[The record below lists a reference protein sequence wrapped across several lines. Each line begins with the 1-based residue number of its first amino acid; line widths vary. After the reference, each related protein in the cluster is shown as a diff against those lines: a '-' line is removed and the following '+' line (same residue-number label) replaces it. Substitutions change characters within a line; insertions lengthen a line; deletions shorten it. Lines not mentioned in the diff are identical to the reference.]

1 MKIRICIL
9 IIIWGILYPE
19 YLSSQE
25 SPYVFRQIGV
35 VEGLPDNYV
44 KSVFPISDGRIG
56 VRSTVLLSLYDGA
69 NYSNFPFNIHG
80 EYPIVYNHI
89 IPEQYIDTDKRLW
102 MKERKSLRV
111 FDLTTEQYIYN
122 VDSLFLQFG
131 LKDRVEDLIIDS
143 EKRYWFL
150 TPGSSVYTYDTETKS
165 AELVCRNDE
174 FMEYYGGLLGIESH
188 GNYSWMVHQK
198 GAIRC
203 YDWEKKRFIQELD
216 FLKGQLKPDDRVVLR
231 ILDNGD
237 FWLMWDRGIGY
248 YDVYNKKWNPISS
261 IRLGHYS
268 WFTSMDVDKGGNAWV
283 GTVIDGFYVIDM
295 HNFSVT
301 HTLDIPLLSGNRVR
315 NAVQS
320 IYCDHENNSVWMG
333 LYNQGMCYYH
343 PSMNKIML
351 CNKKMIRGD
360 WKGEEIRCMLETSKG
375 EILMGTTSG
384 LYRYEPATRSLNRL
398 YNEFNQKNCR
408 VLYED
413 KENRIWVGTYHD
425 GLYCI
430 EHGKVRS
437 YDYPDTDYQ
446 NELDFSNI
454 RVMVE
459 DPSGRLWVS
468 IYGGV
473 GLFNPENG
481 QIKLLSEQFPEL
493 KKYKVAN
500 ALAIDDRS
508 RLVVG
513 SDNGLYIYDPA
524 KNTICISEQDGQ
536 ANSIFNQGSMK
547 YNQILKD
554 HEGTL
559 WFATQYGLNVLTHHG
574 QSYTLGKEEG
584 LSQAILNVVEDKNH
598 DIWISTVTSIYKI
611 KVDRKTDKYSFHV
624 VSYLS
629 EDEIRQDDLYSF
641 PSLIT
646 RDNQLFLGL
655 MNGFIVFS
663 PENMV
668 DNQCLNRPLFT
679 SFRLFNVPVVSGEE
693 YNGRI
698 LFDKA
703 LSYSDAVQLE
713 YDENYVTLEFS
724 GLNFSNPSQ
733 TSFRYQLE
741 GFDKEW
747 IETSF
752 ENGQGRVVYNNL
764 PSGEYVFRVSAAGND
779 RIWGPESEFRIVIH
793 PPFWDTLA
801 ARILYAVLGIL
812 LVFGLIY
819 VINRRNRQKMIRM
832 QEEEALRQREEL
844 DQMKFRFFTNI
855 SHELRTPLTL
865 IITPLD
871 MMIRRLTD
879 ETMKKQL
886 NTIYKNAQ
894 NLLSLVNQLLD
905 FRKLE
910 MKGERLHLMNGD
922 MEEFIVSAYN
932 NFMPMAVEKH
942 LNFVNQSEHR
952 ALYMFFDR
960 DKVHKIVNNL
970 LSNAFKYTPEG
981 GTVNLLLATEEVEG
995 RNYVRIS
1002 VSDTGI
1008 GISESDL
1015 PYIFDRFY
1023 QVGNEGDE
1031 KIGSGIGL
1039 HLVREYVNIHGG
1051 RIKVDS
1057 QMDRG
1062 SVFTVWLPMD
1072 LTPEPDE
1079 LPDEI
1084 TDMESTG
1091 MKEKETVVSASDEN
1105 IKKLLLVE
1113 DNQEFRTFLKEQL
1126 EDFYRIVEAADGE
1139 EGERK
1144 AIEENPDLIISDIMM
1159 PKVDGIELCRRIKT
1173 NVQTSHIPVILLTAR
1188 TADDIKIN
1196 SYEVGADSYMSKPFN
1211 FDMLMVRIE
1220 KLIEQQERR
1229 KQEFR
1234 KNIEVNPSA
1243 ITITSV
1249 DEQLIQKCLEYIEK
1263 NMDNPEYGVE
1273 ELSGDLGMV
1282 RMSLY
1287 RKLQSITGHT
1297 PTDFIRSIRLKR
1309 AAQLLQGSRL
1319 PIIEIAN
1326 RVGFSSSSY
1335 FSKCF
1340 KEMFGMLPKQ
1350 YAEETGK
1357 KNDIIVTF
1365 ISLIITFVPIYN
1377 K

>member
-1 MKIRICIL
+1 MKIRICLL
-9 IIIWGILYPE
+9 IIMGGLLCSGRVSP
-19 YLSSQE
+19 QE

-44 KSVFPISDGRIG
+44 KGVFPIPDGRVG

-69 NYSNFPFNIHG
+69 NHSNFPFNIHG
-80 EYPIVYNHI
+80 EYSIAYNHI
-89 IPEQYIDTDKRLW
+89 IPEQYIDAGNRLW

-111 FDLTTEQYIYN
+111 FDLTAECYVYN
-122 VDSLFLQFG
+122 VDSLFRQFG
-131 LKDRVEDLIIDS
+131 LKERVEDMIIDS
-143 EKRYWFL
+143 EKRCWFL
-150 TPGSSVYTYDTETKS
+150 MPGSSVYMYDPETKS
-165 AELVCRNDE
+165 VEQVCRNDE
-174 FMEYYGGLLGIESH
+174 FMEYYGGLLGVESH
-188 GNYSWMVHQK
+188 GKYSWMVHRK

-203 YDWEKKRFIQELD
+203 YDLEKKRFVRQLD
-216 FLKGQLKPDDRVVLR
+216 FLEGQLKPDDRVILK

-237 FWLMWDRGIGY
+237 FWLMWDRGVGY
-248 YDVYNKKWNPISS
+248 YDVYNKKWNPITG

-268 WFTSMDVDKGGNAWV
+268 WFTSMDVDNGGNAWV
-283 GTVIDGFYVIDM
+283 GTVLDGFYVIDM

-301 HTLDIPLLSGNRVR
+301 RILDIPLLSGNTLR
-315 NAVQS
+315 NGIQS
-320 IYCDHENNSVWMG
+320 IYCDRKDNSVWIG
-333 LYNQGMCYYH
+333 LYNQGICYYH
-343 PSMNKIML
+343 PSMNKITL
-351 CNKKMIRGD
+351 CNRKTVGGD

-375 EILMGTTSG
+375 EILMGTTEG
-384 LYRYEPATRSLNRL
+384 IYRYDPEARSMNRL
-398 YNEFNQKNCR
+398 YREFDRKNCR

-413 KENRIWVGTYHD
+413 SRQRIWVGTYHD

-459 DPSGRLWVS
+459 DSSGRLWVS

-473 GLFNPENG
+473 GLFNPEDG
-481 QIKLLSEQFPEL
+481 RISLLSEQFPEL

-500 ALAIDDRS
+500 ALAIDNRG

-513 SDNGLYIYDPA
+513 SDNGLYIYNPEE
-524 KNTICISEQDGQ
+524 NTIWIPEEDGRTG
-536 ANSIFNQGSMK
+536 SIFNQGSIK

-554 HEGTL
+554 REGTL
-559 WFATQYGLNVLTHHG
+559 WFATQYGLSVLAPDG

-584 LSQAILNVVEDKNH
+584 LSKAILNVMEDKNR
-598 DIWISTVTSIYKI
+598 DIWISTVTSVYKI
-611 KVDRKTDKYSFHV
+611 KVERQAGKYGFHV
-624 VSYLS
+624 ISCLS

-646 RDNQLFLGL
+646 KDNRLFLGL
-655 MNGFIVFS
+655 MNGFITFS
-663 PENMV
+663 PENMT

-679 SFRLFNVPVVSGEE
+679 SFRLFNVPVVPGEK
-693 YNGRI
+693 YNGRV

-703 LSYSDAVQLE
+703 LSYSDGVRLD
-713 YDENYVTLEFS
+713 YDENYITLEFS
-724 GLNFSNPSQ
+724 GLNFPNPSQ
-733 TSFRYQLE
+733 TSFRYRLE

-747 IETSF
+747 TETLF

-779 RIWGPESEFRIVIH
+779 RVWGPESDFKIVVR

-801 ARILYAVLGIL
+801 ARIFYVVSGIL
-812 LVFGLIY
+812 FVTLLVY
-819 VINRRNRQKMIRM
+819 VVNRRNRQKMIRM
-832 QEEEALRQREEL
+832 QEEEALKQKEEL

-879 ETMKKQL
+879 EAVKKQL
-886 NTIYKNAQ
+886 GTIYKNAQ

-910 MKGERLHLMNGD
+910 MKGEKLHLMNGD

-942 LNFVNQSEHR
+942 LNFVNESEHR

-981 GTVNLLLATEEVEG
+981 GTVSLSLAVEETEG
-995 RNYVRIS
+995 RNYVRIA
-1002 VSDTGI
+1002 VADTGI
-1008 GISESDL
+1008 GISPSDL

-1039 HLVREYVNIHGG
+1039 HLVREYVNLHGG
-1051 RIKVDS
+1051 RVAVDS
-1057 QMDRG
+1057 RIDRG
-1062 SVFTVWLPMD
+1062 SVFTVRLPMD
-1072 LTPEPDE
+1072 LKPEREDVPE
-1079 LPDEI
+1079 EVAGTEPSEV
-1084 TDMESTG
+1084 
-1091 MKEKETVVSASDEN
+1091 KEGATAVSVADDN
-1105 IKKLLLVE
+1105 MRKLLLVE
-1113 DNQEFRTFLKEQL
+1113 DNREFRTFLKEQL
-1126 EDFYRIVEAADGE
+1126 EDFYRIVEAVDGE
-1139 EGERK
+1139 EGEKK
-1144 AIEENPDLIISDIMM
+1144 AVEENPDLIISDIMM

-1196 SYEVGADSYMSKPFN
+1196 SYEVGADSYMAKPFN

-1220 KLIEQQERR
+1220 KLIEQQEKR

-1243 ITITSV
+1243 ITHTEMPGI
-1249 DEQLIQKCLEYIEK
+1249 YR
-1263 NMDNPEYGVE
+1263 E
-1273 ELSGDLGMV
+1273 EHGRPGIW
-1282 RMSLY
+1282 RGGAEPGF
-1287 RKLQSITGHT
+1287 GHGT
-1297 PTDFIRSIRLKR
+1297 HEP
-1309 AAQLLQGSRL
+1309 L
-1319 PIIEIAN
+1319 P
-1326 RVGFSSSSY
+1326 
-1335 FSKCF
+1335 
-1340 KEMFGMLPKQ
+1340 
-1350 YAEETGK
+1350 
-1357 KNDIIVTF
+1357 
-1365 ISLIITFVPIYN
+1365 
-1377 K
+1377 

>member
-1 MKIRICIL
+1 M
-9 IIIWGILYPE
+9 
-19 YLSSQE
+19 
-25 SPYVFRQIGV
+25 
-35 VEGLPDNYV
+35 
-44 KSVFPISDGRIG
+44 
-56 VRSTVLLSLYDGA
+56 
-69 NYSNFPFNIHG
+69 
-80 EYPIVYNHI
+80 
-89 IPEQYIDTDKRLW
+89 
-102 MKERKSLRV
+102 
-111 FDLTTEQYIYN
+111 
-122 VDSLFLQFG
+122 
-131 LKDRVEDLIIDS
+131 
-143 EKRYWFL
+143 
-150 TPGSSVYTYDTETKS
+150 
-165 AELVCRNDE
+165 
-174 FMEYYGGLLGIESH
+174 
-188 GNYSWMVHQK
+188 
-198 GAIRC
+198 
-203 YDWEKKRFIQELD
+203 
-216 FLKGQLKPDDRVVLR
+216 
-231 ILDNGD
+231 
-237 FWLMWDRGIGY
+237 
-248 YDVYNKKWNPISS
+248 
-261 IRLGHYS
+261 
-268 WFTSMDVDKGGNAWV
+268 
-283 GTVIDGFYVIDM
+283 
-295 HNFSVT
+295 
-301 HTLDIPLLSGNRVR
+301 
-315 NAVQS
+315 
-320 IYCDHENNSVWMG
+320 
-333 LYNQGMCYYH
+333 
-343 PSMNKIML
+343 
-351 CNKKMIRGD
+351 
-360 WKGEEIRCMLETSKG
+360 
-375 EILMGTTSG
+375 
-384 LYRYEPATRSLNRL
+384 
-398 YNEFNQKNCR
+398 
-408 VLYED
+408 
-413 KENRIWVGTYHD
+413 
-425 GLYCI
+425 
-430 EHGKVRS
+430 
-437 YDYPDTDYQ
+437 
-446 NELDFSNI
+446 
-454 RVMVE
+454 
-459 DPSGRLWVS
+459 
-468 IYGGV
+468 
-473 GLFNPENG
+473 
-481 QIKLLSEQFPEL
+481 SEQFPEL

-500 ALAIDDRS
+500 ALAIDNQS

-524 KNTICISEQDGQ
+524 TNKIWIPEEDGQ
-536 ANSIFNQGSMK
+536 ANSIFNQGSIK

-559 WFATQYGLNVLTHHG
+559 WFATQYGLSVLTYNG

-584 LSQAILNVVEDKNH
+584 LSKAILNVVEDKNH

-611 KVDRKTDKYSFHV
+611 KVDRRADKYSFHV
-624 VSYLS
+624 ISCLS

-641 PSLIT
+641 PSLMT

-655 MNGFIVFS
+655 MNGFIAFS
-663 PENMV
+663 PENMI

-679 SFRLFNVPVVSGEE
+679 SFRLFNVPVVSGEI
-693 YNGRI
+693 YNGRV

-703 LSYSDAVQLE
+703 LSYSDEVQLK
-713 YDENYVTLEFS
+713 YDENYITLEFS
-724 GLNFSNPSQ
+724 GLNFPNPSQ

-747 IETSF
+747 TETLF

-764 PSGEYVFRVSAAGND
+764 PSGEYIFRVSAAGND
-779 RIWGPESEFRIVIH
+779 RIWGPESAFKIVIH

-801 ARILYAVLGIL
+801 ARIFYAILVIL
-812 LVFGLIY
+812 LIFGLIY
-819 VINRRNRQKMIRM
+819 VINRRNRRKMIRM
-832 QEEEALRQREEL
+832 QEEEALKQKEEL

-871 MMIRRLTD
+871 MVIRRLTD
-879 ETMKKQL
+879 DAMKKQL

-960 DKVHKIVNNL
+960 DKVHKIMNNL
-970 LSNAFKYTPEG
+970 LSNAFKYTPQG
-981 GTVNLLLATEEVEG
+981 GTVNLQLATEEIEE

-1057 QMDRG
+1057 QIDRG

-1072 LTPEPDE
+1072 LKPEPNE
-1079 LPDEI
+1079 LPEEI
-1084 TDMESTG
+1084 IGTETPDI
-1091 MKEKETVVSASDEN
+1091 KEKETTTSTVDDN
-1105 IKKLLLVE
+1105 LKKLLLVE

-1126 EDFYRIVEAADGE
+1126 EDFYQIIEAADGE

-1144 AIEENPDLIISDIMM
+1144 AIEENPNLIISDIMM

-1220 KLIEQQERR
+1220 KLIEQQEKR

-1309 AAQLLQGSRL
+1309 AAQLLQGSQL
-1319 PIIEIAN
+1319 PIVEIAN
-1326 RVGFSSSSY
+1326 RVGFSSPSY

-1340 KEMFGMLPKQ
+1340 REMFGMLPKQ
-1350 YAEETGK
+1350 YAEESGRK
-1357 KNDIIVTF
+1357 E
-1365 ISLIITFVPIYN
+1365 
-1377 K
+1377 

>member
-1 MKIRICIL
+1 MIRIYTLLALLFSLLSLHAQSFMFKHLEVSDGLSNNSVRCIYKDREGL
-9 IIIWGILYPE
+9 MWFGTLAGLNCYDGYTFKVFTRQE
-19 YLSSQE
+19 YNQNS
-25 SPYVFRQIGV
+25 
-35 VEGLPDNYV
+35 LPDNFIESIVELPDGQFWVKTAKGYV
-44 KSVFPISDGRIG
+44 LFDKAKEVFQTDLTPFMTSLGSRGVPSDIFVDSKENVWIYVMGEGCYRYNKNSKPACFSFQEHKLPLVGISDIAECKDGILFVYDTGLLVCVDRDRLTVRWIKEEVKNDNQDGKQIDFSLFVDREECIWIYSISGVWVYDLEKGKWQEDVTERWRNRSDFVHSITQDAKGRIWMG
-56 VRSTVLLSLYDGA
+56 KDYSGIDILTKADG
-69 NYSNFPFNIHG
+69 
-80 EYPIVYNHI
+80 
-89 IPEQYIDTDKRLW
+89 
-102 MKERKSLRV
+102 RV
-111 FDLTTEQYIYN
+111 
-122 VDSLFLQFG
+122 VS
-131 LKDRVEDLIIDS
+131 VSS
-143 EKRYWFL
+143 EKNTDRSL
-150 TPGSSVYTYDTETKS
+150 SHNTVYTLYTD
-165 AELVCRNDE
+165 RD
-174 FMEYYGGLLGIESH
+174 GI
-188 GNYSWMVHQK
+188 V
-198 GAIRC
+198 
-203 YDWEKKRFIQELD
+203 
-216 FLKGQLKPDDRVVLR
+216 
-231 ILDNGD
+231 
-237 FWLMWDRGIGY
+237 
-248 YDVYNKKWNPISS
+248 
-261 IRLGHYS
+261 
-268 WFTSMDVDKGGNAWV
+268 
-283 GTVIDGFYVIDM
+283 
-295 HNFSVT
+295 
-301 HTLDIPLLSGNRVR
+301 
-315 NAVQS
+315 
-320 IYCDHENNSVWMG
+320 
-333 LYNQGMCYYH
+333 
-343 PSMNKIML
+343 
-351 CNKKMIRGD
+351 
-360 WKGEEIRCMLETSKG
+360 
-375 EILMGTTSG
+375 
-384 LYRYEPATRSLNRL
+384 
-398 YNEFNQKNCR
+398 
-408 VLYED
+408 
-413 KENRIWVGTYHD
+413 WVGTYKKGISYYGESIFKFEIDYTGDVTSIEPEGKDKAWLGTNDNGVMLWNYTTRQIEKHFTLGEEPVVALLRASD
-425 GLYCI
+425 GKLWVGTFNGDLYCI
-430 EHGKVRS
+430 EGTAVRS
-437 YDYPDTDYQ
+437 FKAGDG
-446 NELDFSNI
+446 S
-454 RVMVE
+454 
-459 DPSGRLWVS
+459 
-468 IYGGV
+468 
-473 GLFNPENG
+473 
-481 QIKLLSEQFPEL
+481 KLLSDKIWALQEDRKGNIWIGFLDAGIQCLNPSDHSFQTIDLEKAGL
-493 KKYKVAN
+493 NDNHIVSLCFTNENDLVIGTASQGVAVFDVESRKIKAVLQEKDSVGITHNEINQVFKDSRGLVWIATRGGLNIYNVKSGKVKG
-500 ALAIDDRS
+500 LSD
-508 RLVVG
+508 VMP
-513 SDNGLYIYDPA
+513 DNGGIIAGVAED
-524 KNTICISEQDGQ
+524 
-536 ANSIFNQGSMK
+536 NSGDMWVTSARQLI
-547 YNQILKD
+547 
-554 HEGTL
+554 H
-559 WFATQYGLNVLTHHG
+559 LNVTKGDTGEYQFVPHV
-574 QSYTLGKEEG
+574 YNDKDG
-584 LSQAILNVVEDKNH
+584 LQNCDFNLRSIRELNNGAIL
-598 DIWISTVTSIYKI
+598 
-611 KVDRKTDKYSFHV
+611 
-624 VSYLS
+624 LGG
-629 EDEIRQDDLYSF
+629 LYG
-641 PSLIT
+641 I
-646 RDNQLFLGL
+646 N
-655 MNGFIVFS
+655 VFS
-663 PENMV
+663 PENVRYNKLLPKVLFAGLSLFNKEIQVGERV
-668 DNQCLNRPLFT
+668 DGRVLLSESLNRIGKLTLDYKQNIF
-679 SFRLFNVPVVSGEE
+679 SIFL
-693 YNGRI
+693 
-698 LFDKA
+698 A
-703 LSYSDAVQLE
+703 SDNLLLPE
-713 YDENYVTLEFS
+713 KTRYM
-724 GLNFSNPSQ
+724 
-733 TSFRYQLE
+733 YQLK
-741 GFDKEW
+741 GFNKEW
-747 IETSF
+747 LSLPEGVHSLTFTNLAPGKYILSAKAVNSDGYIGQDVSSLEIE
-752 ENGQGRVVYNNL
+752 VL
-764 PSGEYVFRVSAAGND
+764 
-779 RIWGPESEFRIVIH
+779 
-793 PPFWDTLA
+793 PPFWMSWWAYLLYFMIGVGLLFLA
-801 ARILYAVLGIL
+801 RSRL
-812 LVFGLIY
+812 LKREREKFKLHQIELEVAK
-819 VINRRNRQKMIRM
+819 N
-832 QEEEALRQREEL
+832 EEVNN
-844 DQMKFRFFTNI
+844 MKFRFFTNI

-1357 KNDIIVTF
+1357 KE
-1365 ISLIITFVPIYN
+1365 
-1377 K
+1377 

>member
-1 MKIRICIL
+1 MCSGRVS
-9 IIIWGILYPE
+9 P
-19 YLSSQE
+19 QE

-44 KSVFPISDGRIG
+44 KGVFPIPDGRVG

-69 NYSNFPFNIHG
+69 NHSNFPFNIHG
-80 EYPIVYNHI
+80 EYSIAYNHI
-89 IPEQYIDTDKRLW
+89 IPEQYIDAGNRLW

-111 FDLTTEQYIYN
+111 FDLTAECYVYN
-122 VDSLFLQFG
+122 VDSLFRQFG
-131 LKDRVEDLIIDS
+131 LKERVEDMIIDS
-143 EKRYWFL
+143 EKRCWFL
-150 TPGSSVYTYDTETKS
+150 MPGSSVYMYDPETKS
-165 AELVCRNDE
+165 VEQVCRNDE
-174 FMEYYGGLLGIESH
+174 FMEYYGGLLGVESH
-188 GNYSWMVHQK
+188 GKYSWMVHRK

-203 YDWEKKRFIQELD
+203 YDLEKKRFVRQLD
-216 FLKGQLKPDDRVVLR
+216 FLEGQLKPDDRVILK

-237 FWLMWDRGIGY
+237 FWLMWDRGVGY
-248 YDVYNKKWNPISS
+248 YDVYNKKWNPITG

-268 WFTSMDVDKGGNAWV
+268 WFTSMDVDNGGNAWV
-283 GTVIDGFYVIDM
+283 GTVLDGFYVIDM

-301 HTLDIPLLSGNRVR
+301 RILDIPLLSGNTLR
-315 NAVQS
+315 NGIQS
-320 IYCDHENNSVWMG
+320 IYCDRKDNSVWIG
-333 LYNQGMCYYH
+333 LYNQGICYYH
-343 PSMNKIML
+343 PSMNKITL
-351 CNKKMIRGD
+351 CNRKTVGGD

-375 EILMGTTSG
+375 EILMGTTEG
-384 LYRYEPATRSLNRL
+384 IYRYDPEARSMNRL
-398 YNEFNQKNCR
+398 YREFDRKNCR

-413 KENRIWVGTYHD
+413 SRQRIWVGTYHD

-459 DPSGRLWVS
+459 DSSGRLWVS

-473 GLFNPENG
+473 GLFNPEDG
-481 QIKLLSEQFPEL
+481 RISLLSEQFPEL

-500 ALAIDDRS
+500 ALAIDNRG

-513 SDNGLYIYDPA
+513 SDNGLYIYNPEE
-524 KNTICISEQDGQ
+524 NTIWIPEEDGRTG
-536 ANSIFNQGSMK
+536 SIFNQGSIK

-554 HEGTL
+554 REGTL
-559 WFATQYGLNVLTHHG
+559 WFATQYGLSVLAPDG

-584 LSQAILNVVEDKNH
+584 LSKAILNVMEDKNR
-598 DIWISTVTSIYKI
+598 DIWISTVTSVYKI
-611 KVDRKTDKYSFHV
+611 KVERQAGKYGFHV
-624 VSYLS
+624 ISCLS

-646 RDNQLFLGL
+646 KDNRLFLGL
-655 MNGFIVFS
+655 MNGFITFS
-663 PENMV
+663 PENMT

-679 SFRLFNVPVVSGEE
+679 SFRLFNVPVVPGEK
-693 YNGRI
+693 YNGRV

-703 LSYSDAVQLE
+703 LSYSDGVRLD
-713 YDENYVTLEFS
+713 YDENYITLEFS
-724 GLNFSNPSQ
+724 RLNFPNPSQ
-733 TSFRYQLE
+733 TSFRYRLE

-747 IETSF
+747 TETLF

-779 RIWGPESEFRIVIH
+779 RVWGPESDFKIVVR

-801 ARILYAVLGIL
+801 ARIFYVVSGIL
-812 LVFGLIY
+812 FVTLLVY
-819 VINRRNRQKMIRM
+819 VVNRRNRQKMIRM
-832 QEEEALRQREEL
+832 QEEEALKQKEEL

-879 ETMKKQL
+879 EAVKKQL
-886 NTIYKNAQ
+886 GTIYKNAQ

-910 MKGERLHLMNGD
+910 MKGEKLHLMNGD

-942 LNFVNQSEHR
+942 LNFVNESEHR

-981 GTVNLLLATEEVEG
+981 GTVSLSLAVEETEG
-995 RNYVRIS
+995 RNYVRIA
-1002 VSDTGI
+1002 VADTGI
-1008 GISESDL
+1008 GISPSDL

-1039 HLVREYVNIHGG
+1039 HLVREYVNLHGG
-1051 RIKVDS
+1051 RVAVDS
-1057 QMDRG
+1057 RIDRG
-1062 SVFTVWLPMD
+1062 SVFTVRLPMD
-1072 LTPEPDE
+1072 LKPEREDVPE
-1079 LPDEI
+1079 EVAGTEPSEV
-1084 TDMESTG
+1084 
-1091 MKEKETVVSASDEN
+1091 KEGATAVSVADDN
-1105 IKKLLLVE
+1105 MRKLLLVE
-1113 DNQEFRTFLKEQL
+1113 DNREFRTFLKEQL
-1126 EDFYRIVEAADGE
+1126 EDFYRIVEAVDGE
-1139 EGERK
+1139 EGEKK
-1144 AIEENPDLIISDIMM
+1144 AVEENPDLIISDIMM

-1196 SYEVGADSYMSKPFN
+1196 SYEVGADSYMAKPFN

-1220 KLIEQQERR
+1220 KLIEQQEKR

-1263 NMDNPEYGVE
+1263 NMDDPEYGVE
-1273 ELSGDLGMV
+1273 ELSRDLGMV

-1319 PIIEIAN
+1319 PIVEVAN
-1326 RVGFSSSSY
+1326 RVGFGSSSY

-1340 KEMFGMLPKQ
+1340 REMFGMLPKQ
-1350 YAEETGK
+1350 YMEEHAK
-1357 KNDIIVTF
+1357 KE
-1365 ISLIITFVPIYN
+1365 
-1377 K
+1377 

>member
-1 MKIRICIL
+1 MKIRICLL
-9 IIIWGILYPE
+9 IIMGGLLCSGRVSP
-19 YLSSQE
+19 QE

-44 KSVFPISDGRIG
+44 KGVFPIPDGRVG

-69 NYSNFPFNIHG
+69 NHSNFPFNIHG
-80 EYPIVYNHI
+80 EYSIAYNHI
-89 IPEQYIDTDKRLW
+89 IPEQYIDAGNRLW

-111 FDLTTEQYIYN
+111 FDLTAECYVYN
-122 VDSLFLQFG
+122 VDSLFRQFG
-131 LKDRVEDLIIDS
+131 LKERVEDMIIDS
-143 EKRYWFL
+143 EKRCWFL
-150 TPGSSVYTYDTETKS
+150 MPGSSVYMYDPETKS
-165 AELVCRNDE
+165 VEQVCRNDE
-174 FMEYYGGLLGIESH
+174 FMEYYGGLLGVESH
-188 GNYSWMVHQK
+188 GKYSWMVHRK

-203 YDWEKKRFIQELD
+203 YDLEKKRFVRQLD
-216 FLKGQLKPDDRVVLR
+216 FLEGQLKPDDRVILK

-237 FWLMWDRGIGY
+237 FWLMWDRGVGY
-248 YDVYNKKWNPISS
+248 YDVYNKKWNPITG

-268 WFTSMDVDKGGNAWV
+268 WFTSMDVDNGGNAWV
-283 GTVIDGFYVIDM
+283 GTVLDGFYVIDM

-301 HTLDIPLLSGNRVR
+301 RILDIPLLSGNTLR
-315 NAVQS
+315 NGIQS
-320 IYCDHENNSVWMG
+320 IYCDRKDNSVWIG
-333 LYNQGMCYYH
+333 LYNQGICYYH
-343 PSMNKIML
+343 PSMNKITL
-351 CNKKMIRGD
+351 CNRKTVGGD

-375 EILMGTTSG
+375 EILMGTTEG
-384 LYRYEPATRSLNRL
+384 IYRYDPEARSMNRL
-398 YNEFNQKNCR
+398 YREFDRKNCR

-413 KENRIWVGTYHD
+413 SRQRIWVGTYHD

-459 DPSGRLWVS
+459 DSSGRLWVS

-473 GLFNPENG
+473 GLFNPEDG
-481 QIKLLSEQFPEL
+481 RISLLSEQFPEL

-500 ALAIDDRS
+500 ALAIDNRG

-513 SDNGLYIYDPA
+513 SDNGLYIYNPEE
-524 KNTICISEQDGQ
+524 NTIWIPEEDGRTG
-536 ANSIFNQGSMK
+536 SIFNQGSIK

-554 HEGTL
+554 REGTL
-559 WFATQYGLNVLTHHG
+559 WFATQYGLSVLAPDG

-584 LSQAILNVVEDKNH
+584 LSKAILNVIEDKNR
-598 DIWISTVTSIYKI
+598 DIWISTVTSVYKI
-611 KVDRKTDKYSFHV
+611 KVERQAGKYGFHV
-624 VSYLS
+624 ISCLS

-646 RDNQLFLGL
+646 KDNRLFLGL
-655 MNGFIVFS
+655 MNGFITFS
-663 PENMV
+663 PENMT

-679 SFRLFNVPVVSGEE
+679 SFRLFNVPVVPGEK
-693 YNGRI
+693 YNGRV

-703 LSYSDAVQLE
+703 LSYSDGVRLD
-713 YDENYVTLEFS
+713 YDENYITLEFS
-724 GLNFSNPSQ
+724 GLNFPNPSQ
-733 TSFRYQLE
+733 TSFRYRLE

-747 IETSF
+747 TETLF

-764 PSGEYVFRVSAAGND
+764 PSGEYVFRVSATGND
-779 RIWGPESEFRIVIH
+779 RVWGSESDFKIVVR

-801 ARILYAVLGIL
+801 ARIFYVVSGIL
-812 LVFGLIY
+812 FVTLLVY
-819 VINRRNRQKMIRM
+819 VVNRRNRQKMIRM
-832 QEEEALRQREEL
+832 QEEEALKQKEEL

-879 ETMKKQL
+879 EAMKKQL
-886 NTIYKNAQ
+886 GTIYKNAQ

-910 MKGERLHLMNGD
+910 MKGEKLHLMNGD

-942 LNFVNQSEHR
+942 LNFVNESEHR

-981 GTVNLLLATEEVEG
+981 GTVSLSLAVEETEG
-995 RNYVRIS
+995 RNYVRIA

-1008 GISESDL
+1008 GISPSDL

-1039 HLVREYVNIHGG
+1039 HLVREYVNLHGG
-1051 RIKVDS
+1051 RVAVDS
-1057 QMDRG
+1057 RIDRG
-1062 SVFTVWLPMD
+1062 SVFTVRLPMD
-1072 LTPEPDE
+1072 LKPEREDVPEDVAGTE
-1079 LPDEI
+1079 PSEV
-1084 TDMESTG
+1084 
-1091 MKEKETVVSASDEN
+1091 KEGATAVSVADDN
-1105 IKKLLLVE
+1105 MRKLLLVE
-1113 DNQEFRTFLKEQL
+1113 DNREFRTFLKEQL

-1139 EGERK
+1139 EGEKK
-1144 AIEENPDLIISDIMM
+1144 AVEENPDLIISDIMM

-1196 SYEVGADSYMSKPFN
+1196 SYEVGADSYMAKPFN

-1220 KLIEQQERR
+1220 KLIEQQEKR

-1263 NMDNPEYGVE
+1263 NMDDPEYGVE
-1273 ELSGDLGMV
+1273 ELSRDLGMV

-1319 PIIEIAN
+1319 PIVEVAN
-1326 RVGFSSSSY
+1326 RVGFGSSSY

-1340 KEMFGMLPKQ
+1340 REMFGMLPKQ
-1350 YAEETGK
+1350 YMEEHAK
-1357 KNDIIVTF
+1357 KE
-1365 ISLIITFVPIYN
+1365 
-1377 K
+1377 

>member
-1 MKIRICIL
+1 MKIRICLL
-9 IIIWGILYPE
+9 IILMGLLYPG
-19 YLSSQE
+19 YISSQE

-44 KSVFPISDGRIG
+44 KSVFPIPDGRIG

-80 EYPIVYNHI
+80 EYSIAYNHI
-89 IPEQYIDTDKRLW
+89 IPEQYIDADKRLW

-122 VDSLFLQFG
+122 VDSLFQQFG
-131 LKDRVEDLIIDS
+131 LKDKVADLIIDS
-143 EKRYWFL
+143 EKHCWFL
-150 TPGSSVYTYDTETKS
+150 TPGSSVYMYDAETKS
-165 AELVCRNDE
+165 IEQVCRNDE
-174 FMEYYGGLLGIESH
+174 FMEYYGGLLGVESH
-188 GNYSWMVHQK
+188 GKYSWMVHQK

-203 YDWEKKRFIQELD
+203 YDLEKKRFVHQLD
-216 FLKGQLKPDDRVVLR
+216 FLKDQLKPDDRVVLK

-237 FWLMWDRGIGY
+237 FWLMWDRGVGY
-248 YDVYNKKWNPISS
+248 YDVYNKKWNQISG
-261 IRLGHYS
+261 IQLGHYS

-295 HNFSVT
+295 HNFSIT
-301 HTLDIPLLSGNRVR
+301 RTLDIPLLSGNTVR
-315 NAVQS
+315 NGIQS
-320 IYCDHENNSVWMG
+320 IYCDRENNSVWIG

-343 PSMNKIML
+343 PSMNKIVL
-351 CNKKMIRGD
+351 YNKKMINGD

-375 EILMGTTSG
+375 EILMGTTQG
-384 LYRYEPATRSLNRL
+384 VYRYEPETKSMNRF
-398 YNEFNQKNCR
+398 YHEFSQKNCR

-413 KENRIWVGTYHD
+413 SKKRVWVGTYHD

-430 EHGKVRS
+430 DHGKVQS

-459 DPSGRLWVS
+459 DSSGRLWVS

-481 QIKLLSEQFPEL
+481 QINLLSEQFPEL

-500 ALAIDDRS
+500 ALAIDNQS

-524 KNTICISEQDGQ
+524 TNKIWIPEEDGQ
-536 ANSIFNQGSMK
+536 ANSIFNQGSIK

-559 WFATQYGLNVLTHHG
+559 WFATQYGLSVLTYNG

-584 LSQAILNVVEDKNH
+584 LSKAILNVVEDKNH

-611 KVDRKTDKYSFHV
+611 KVDRRADKYSFHV
-624 VSYLS
+624 ISCLS

-641 PSLIT
+641 PSLMT

-655 MNGFIVFS
+655 MNGFIAFS
-663 PENMV
+663 PENMI

-679 SFRLFNVPVVSGEE
+679 SFRLFNVPVVSGET
-693 YNGRI
+693 YNGRV

-703 LSYSDAVQLE
+703 LSYSGEVQLK
-713 YDENYVTLEFS
+713 YDENYITLEFS
-724 GLNFSNPSQ
+724 GLNFPNPSQ

-747 IETSF
+747 TETLF

-764 PSGEYVFRVSAAGND
+764 PSGEYIFRVSAAGND
-779 RIWGPESEFRIVIH
+779 RIWGPESAFKIVIH

-801 ARILYAVLGIL
+801 ARIFYAILVIL
-812 LVFGLIY
+812 LIFGLIY

-832 QEEEALRQREEL
+832 QEEEALKQKEEL

-871 MMIRRLTD
+871 MVIRRLTD
-879 ETMKKQL
+879 DAMKKQL

-981 GTVNLLLATEEVEG
+981 GTVDLLLATEEIEG

-1057 QMDRG
+1057 QIDRG

-1072 LTPEPDE
+1072 LKPEPDE
-1079 LPDEI
+1079 LPEEI
-1084 TDMESTG
+1084 IGTETPDI
-1091 MKEKETVVSASDEN
+1091 KEKETTTSTVDDN
-1105 IKKLLLVE
+1105 LKKLLLVE

-1126 EDFYRIVEAADGE
+1126 EDFYQIIEAADGE

-1144 AIEENPDLIISDIMM
+1144 AIEENPNLIISDIMM

-1220 KLIEQQERR
+1220 KLIEQQEKR

-1309 AAQLLQGSRL
+1309 AAQLLQGSQL
-1319 PIIEIAN
+1319 PIVEIAN
-1326 RVGFSSSSY
+1326 RVGFSSPSY

-1340 KEMFGMLPKQ
+1340 REMFGMLPKQ
-1350 YAEETGK
+1350 YAEESGRK
-1357 KNDIIVTF
+1357 E
-1365 ISLIITFVPIYN
+1365 
-1377 K
+1377 

>member
-25 SPYVFRQIGV
+25 SPYVFRQIGG

-44 KSVFPISDGRIG
+44 KSVFPIPDGRIG

-413 KENRIWVGTYHD
+413 KKNRIWVGTYHD

-481 QIKLLSEQFPEL
+481 QIKLLSEQ
-493 KKYKVAN
+493 
-500 ALAIDDRS
+500 
-508 RLVVG
+508 
-513 SDNGLYIYDPA
+513 
-524 KNTICISEQDGQ
+524 DGQ
-536 ANSIFNQGSMK
+536 ANSILNQGSMK

-819 VINRRNRQKMIRM
+819 VINRRNHRKMIRM
-832 QEEEALRQREEL
+832 QEEEALRQKEEL

-1002 VSDTGI
+1002 VSETGI

-1357 KNDIIVTF
+1357 KE
-1365 ISLIITFVPIYN
+1365 
-1377 K
+1377 